1 MRALAARARAAL
13 RVRAAPPAAL
23 CPRAAALAALV
34 LAALAAGCGDGGG
47 AEQQTP
53 TATATATPSATATP
67 RVTPEPS
74 RPTPLRAPRCRAEVP
89 DCHSVSGRI
98 VYVERVDPDGDGDL
112 HVVVTDRA
120 GVTLA
125 GLTSIDVSKD
135 LRPRRDPRIG
145 ERAAA
150 MGPVQTGSYGQS
162 QVHALV
168 FRTRR

>member
-1 MRALAARARAAL
+1 
-13 RVRAAPPAAL
+13 VRSP
-23 CPRAAALAALV
+23 AALAALLLAV
-34 LAALAAGCGDGGG
+34 LAGCGGSDPPR
-47 AEQQTP
+47 AASP
-53 TATATATPSATATP
+53 APSATATP
-67 RVTPEPS
+67 TPRATETK
-74 RPTPLRAPRCRAEVP
+74 RPARPLRAPPCRDGIPECAR
-89 DCHSVSGRI
+89 VSGRI

-112 HVVVTDRA
+112 HVVVTDRD

-125 GLTSIDVSKD
+125 GLTAIDVSKQ

-162 QVHALV
+162 QIHALA

>member
-1 MRALAARARAAL
+1 MLRLAAL
-13 RVRAAPPAAL
+13 
-23 CPRAAALAALV
+23 ALV
-34 LAALAAGCGDGGG
+34 LAVGGCGGSDAPPR
-47 AEQQTP
+47 AETP
-53 TATATATPSATATP
+53 TPAPTRTATPTPEATP
-67 RVTPEPS
+67 RPV
-74 RPTPLRAPRCRAEVP
+74 RRLRAPRCRPEVP
-89 DCHSVSGRI
+89 ECARVSGRI

-112 HVVVTDRA
+112 HVVVTDRS

-135 LRPRRDPRIG
+135 LRPPRDPRVG

-162 QVHALV
+162 QIHALV

>member
-1 MRALAARARAAL
+1 ML
-13 RVRAAPPAAL
+13 R
-23 CPRAAALAALV
+23 LAALG
-34 LAALAAGCGDGGG
+34 LALAVGGCGGSDAPPR
-47 AEQQTP
+47 AEIPTP
-53 TATATATPSATATP
+53 APARTATPTPQATP
-67 RVTPEPS
+67 RPA
-74 RPTPLRAPRCRAEVP
+74 RRLRAPRCRPEVP
-89 DCHSVSGRI
+89 ECARVSGRI

-112 HVVVTDRA
+112 HVVVTDRQ

-135 LRPRRDPRIG
+135 LRPRRDPRVG

-162 QVHALV
+162 QIHALV